1 MSELGLRLRS
11 SDFISLYQKVGLYRV
26 KKKKGYEMMG
36 DGQAQAVI
44 EINQKNRIFIE
55 HLGSMVLHTTVSSW
69 KLLSPISL
77 FENRGILRPKR

>member
-1 MSELGLRLRS
+1 
-11 SDFISLYQKVGLYRV
+11 
-26 KKKKGYEMMG
+26 MMG

-55 HLGSMVLHTTVSSW
+55 CLGSIVLHTTVSSW

-77 FENRGILRPKR
+77 FENRGILSPKRWYNVLEVI

>member
-1 MSELGLRLRS
+1 
-11 SDFISLYQKVGLYRV
+11 
-26 KKKKGYEMMG
+26 MMG

-55 HLGSMVLHTTVSSW
+55 RLGSMVLHTTVSSW